1 MSRIVEFYRT
11 ADGKCPM
18 EGFLDSLSAKHAQ
31 KVTYTLRLL
40 EELDTLPRTHFKKLA
55 GTEDIWECRTR
66 QGGTIYR
73 VLSFFHTGGKV
84 VLTHGYQKKS
94 TRTDPRQIRRAE
106 NCRRDYLSRHAE
118 ERSK

>member
-1 MSRIVEFYRT
+1 MSRTVEFYRT

-18 EGFLDSLSAKHAQ
+18 EDFLDSLTGKHAQ
-31 KVTYTLRLL
+31 KVTYTMRLL
-40 EELDTLPRTHFKKLA
+40 EDLDILPKTHFKKLK

-73 VLSFFHTGGKV
+73 VFSFFHTGSKV

-94 TRTDPRQIRRAE
+94 SRTDPRQIRRAE
-106 NCRRDYLSRHAE
+106 SYRRDYLSRHPNA
-118 ERSK
+118 RSK